1 MGKVILFP
9 VEHTFTDDD
18 VEWVLGDHQID
29 LSITDEDAERF
40 WTQKN
45 PPLPVAEPEAGG

>member
-40 WTQKN
+40 WTQKT
-45 PPLPVAEPEAGG
+45 PCFWRPQPEAGG